1 MKKEVENENKLL
13 SKKNIIIV
21 VVIFL
26 ILILLAIAI
35 ILINNAN
42 TLKLEKELK
51 QKNYIEANK
60 IIQEKKLI
68 DNKRIIE
75 LIDEEI
81 ATNKITTA
89 EELLNLSSDDWQN
102 IENLYN
108 FVNLNKIK
116 VKNESYLIA
125 ITNIKQNYGEYFDA
139 IRWYKNSES
148 EEISKAYEI
157 NGDDRTEINRAIKEI
172 DNYSFEKYNAD
183 STYIKDII
191 QNNKKISNAY
201 RKILKALD
209 NSDSDLL
216 EDAKSEAIDAITD
229 MASTEIS
236 IILISGKF
244 EEAIKALPNI

>member
-42 TLKLEKELK
+42 TLKLENELK

-81 ATNKITTA
+81 ATNKIATA

-139 IRWYKNSES
+139 IRWYKNNES
-148 EEISKAYEI
+148 EEIRKAYEI
-157 NGDDRTEINRAIKEI
+157 NGDDRAEINRAIKEI